1 MAYGSP
7 TPTPSGCSARLRGR
21 EDLREV
27 DAREAGLFAARRG
40 AATPDLDVRA
50 PPPDLDVRAPAAF
63 VARFAERPA
72 ARPRAFCVRVGMIAS
87 R

>member
-21 EDLREV
+21 IDLREV
-27 DAREAGLFAARRG
+27 DVRDADLRAARRG

-50 PPPDLDVRAPAAF
+50 PAAF
-63 VARFAERPA
+63 VAGFAERPA